1 LITKQKPNLTTKKIL
16 SEKKRKYELYTIL
29 NPVEDNGLIIWNNS
43 IALPCGPKLQE
54 YGSQKYEKGIDIV
67 LLDFLR
73 ESVISLEKNLYH
85 YTQYIEKITK
95 QNEQAGEEKEK
106 LVKLEQNIVDYL
118 YNLIEKRVDESKI

>member
-1 LITKQKPNLTTKKIL
+1 MIETIL

-43 IALPCGPKLQE
+43 IALPGGPKLQE